1 MKEQTFIDK
10 NGEQLIVQ
18 HRKSAVFFL
27 KKYKDEDLKEHRSG
41 GIYIDGDGL
50 YIRYEFT
57 KDTFK
62 EIYEYLIEIGE
73 ESWKEL
79 SPRVADSM
87 GADYDDYYDRDFDN
101 NGSLSIGDNSI
112 RIEGPYAQ
120 PPNKDNLTRLI
131 KFNKRKFES
140 FIYDF
145 RNALGVSK

>member
-1 MKEQTFIDK
+1 MKERIFTDK
-10 NGEQLIVQ
+10 NGEQLIIQ
-18 HRKSAVFFL
+18 HRKSAVFIL
-27 KKYKDEDLKEHRSG
+27 KKYKDGDLEKHRSG
-41 GIYIDGDGL
+41 EIYIDGAGL
-50 YIRYEFT
+50 YGNYEFA
-57 KDTFK
+57 KDMFN
-62 EIYEYLIEIGE
+62 ELYQYLVKAGA
-73 ESWKEL
+73 ESWKDIN
-79 SPRVADSM
+79 PRVADSM
-87 GADYDDYYDRDFDN
+87 GADCDDYYDRDFDN